1 MTTAQN
7 KYLFTLTHFD
17 SDPDRVATPLV
28 LANNA
33 LAAGADVLVWLTVE
47 GATLGKQG
55 SADGLIPK
63 SFPPVA
69 ELLQSFVD
77 SGGRIGVCPP
87 CGKTHGVTDDNILPN
102 AEWMGAAAVLSA
114 GEGRQV
120 FSF

>member
-1 MTTAQN
+1 MTTKQL
-7 KYLFTLTHFD
+7 KYLFTVTHFD

-33 LAAGADVLVWLTVE
+33 LAGGADVLLWLTVE
-47 GATLGKQG
+47 GANLGRRG
-55 SADGLIPK
+55 SADGIIPK

-69 ELLQSFVD
+69 ELLKSFTEN
-77 SGGRIGVCPP
+77 GGKIGVCPP

-102 AEWMGAAAVLSA
+102 AEWMGASAVLFA
-114 GEGRQV
+114 GTDRQV